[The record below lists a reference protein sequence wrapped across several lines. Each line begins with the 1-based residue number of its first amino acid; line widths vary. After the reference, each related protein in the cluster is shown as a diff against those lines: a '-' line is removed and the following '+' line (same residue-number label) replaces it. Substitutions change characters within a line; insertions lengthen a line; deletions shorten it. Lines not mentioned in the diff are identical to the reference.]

1 MLSYCDGEQC
11 FLIDEKDVSVMPRDK
26 TESHIRIVEAAKKE
40 FLKYGFT
47 DASLRRI
54 ASEAKIQVSG
64 LYKHFSSKEDMF
76 ESLVKPV
83 VEGFYDLYSR
93 IEGEYFGDIERV
105 AKSHDWEGM
114 GETVRAMEYMYDHL
128 DEFVLIVMKSQGTK
142 YEDFTHEI
150 AELEEEV
157 TLRYMDQLKKA
168 GFPVK
173 DFDRNEFHLLV
184 TAFVDALFLPLSH
197 GFTKEEALH
206 YTRTLEEFYEPA
218 WKAWFGI

>member
-1 MLSYCDGEQC
+1 
-11 FLIDEKDVSVMPRDK
+11 MPRDK

-40 FLKYGFT
+40 FLEYGFT

-64 LYKHFSSKEDMF
+64 LYKHFSSKEEMF
-76 ESLVKPV
+76 ESLIEPV
-83 VEGFYDLYSR
+83 VEGFYALYSR
-93 IEGEYFGDIERV
+93 IEGEYFEEIEKIDE
-105 AKSHDWEGM
+105 AYDWDGLE
-114 GETVRAMEYMYDHL
+114 ETVRAMEYMYDHL
-128 DEFVLIVMKSQGTK
+128 DEFILIITKSQGTK

-157 TLRYMDQLKKA
+157 TLHYMEELKKA

-173 DFDRNEFHLLV
+173 AFDRKEFHLLV
-184 TAFVDALFLPLSH
+184 TAYIEAVFQPVSH
-197 GFTKEEALH
+197 GFTRDEALH
-206 YTRTLEEFYEPA
+206 YARTLENFYKPA